1 MKKFIL
7 SATLLSVAL
16 PAALPAALA
25 QATQTRAPAAT
36 GTDVLKAIL
45 KAKGLVLTDA
55 QVAAILAGL
64 QPGSA
69 SAGPYAAL
77 LGISPESLTSLLSA
91 KTAPVPAAVA
101 LKAVLEAARPAPA
114 PARRPNPSASPPSSS
129 CWPATPACSP
139 ALSTPS
145 PDSWPTR
152 SPPAPSPTA
161 PKSSPTLPSRP
172 AAAAT
177 DPHARLNPH
186 AAPDRG
192 GVFMPTSPSPS
203 SARW

>member
-101 LKAVLEAARPAPA
+101 LKAVLEAARPAP
-114 PARRPNPSASPPSSS
+114 RPGETPKPVSLAAVQQLLASNPSLFTGSV
-129 CWPATPACSP
+129 
-139 ALSTPS
+139 
-145 PDSWPTR
+145 DSV
-152 SPPAPSPTA
+152 
-161 PKSSPTLPSRP
+161 
-172 AAAAT
+172 
-177 DPHARLNPH
+177 ARLVADPV
-186 AAPDRG
+186 AASALANRAEVIANAPVTPRG
-192 GVFMPTSPSPS
+192 GGN
-203 SARW
+203 